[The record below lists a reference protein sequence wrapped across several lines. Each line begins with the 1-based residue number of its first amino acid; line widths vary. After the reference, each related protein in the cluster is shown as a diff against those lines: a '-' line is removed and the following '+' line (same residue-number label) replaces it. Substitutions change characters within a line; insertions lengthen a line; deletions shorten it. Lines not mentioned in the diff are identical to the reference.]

1 MSLNS
6 IVGSVKDRQQEAE
19 RHFTTVQYSVALIY
33 TISSHISNDS
43 LCFCLSNHIN
53 DVMINLWK
61 LLILNQF
68 FYFYSLNKD
77 TLLGICFPKMKF
89 CIVGHKILLE
99 RRVSHFFDG
108 LGCFFR

>member
-1 MSLNS
+1 
-6 IVGSVKDRQQEAE
+6 
-19 RHFTTVQYSVALIY
+19 
-33 TISSHISNDS
+33 
-43 LCFCLSNHIN
+43 
-53 DVMINLWK
+53 MINLFFWK

-77 TLLGICFPKMKF
+77 ISLGICFLKMKF

-108 LGCFFR
+108 LSCFFMLKNWEPFGHLLKLFFLDCIKQKLRPKSTI